1 MQNLRYLVTGAA
13 GFLGSRLCDRLL
25 AEGAEVHGTSRS
37 RRSSGDARLRWWQT
51 DLLTYRDVQELFD
64 AIRPDVVYHLAG
76 QVTAAPDLPLVLP
89 VFHSLLGSTLNI
101 LVASTKHGC
110 RQIVTTGSL
119 TEPAD
124 AELEPIPSSPYAA
137 AKWSATAYARMFH
150 SLYQTPVVVLRPFMT
165 YGPGQH
171 ETKVVPHVIDAVL
184 RGNAPSLSSG
194 NWQAD
199 WVYVDDI
206 IEAFVTAAARP
217 GIDGC
222 SIDLGSGTLTSIR
235 DVVRSIVQITNSN
248 IEPQFGALPDR
259 PSQQT
264 RVANTEYAKATLD
277 WSVTTSLADGLA
289 ATVAWHEAQLC
300 SSHVNVLEDPVGTS
314 SGTSSAPTPH

>member
-1 MQNLRYLVTGAA
+1 MHHLRYLVTGAA

-25 AEGAEVHGTSRS
+25 AEGAEVHATSRS
-37 RRSSGDARLRWWQT
+37 RRTSRDTRLRWWQT
-51 DLLTYRDVQELFD
+51 DLLEYPDVQKLFD
-64 AIRPDVVYHLAG
+64 EIRPDVVFHLAG
-76 QVTAAPDLPLVLP
+76 QVTAAPDLSLALP

-101 LVASTKHGC
+101 LVASTKNGC
-110 RQIVTTGSL
+110 QRIVTTGSL

-124 AELEPIPSSPYAA
+124 ANFVPVPSSPYAA
-137 AKWSATAYARMFH
+137 AKWSGTAYARMFH

-171 ETKVVPHVIDAVL
+171 AAKVVPHVIDALL
-184 RGNAPSLSSG
+184 RGKTPSLSSG

-206 IEAFVTAAARP
+206 IDAFLIAATRP
-217 GIDGC
+217 VIDGR

-235 DVVRSIVQITNSN
+235 DVVTSLVQLTNSK

-259 PSQQT
+259 PYEQM
-264 RVANTEYAKATLD
+264 RPANTVAAKQALG
-277 WSVTTSLADGLA
+277 WCATTSLAKGLA
-289 ATVAWHEAQLC
+289 ATVAWYEAQI
-300 SSHVNVLEDPVGTS
+300 SSSQVDTAEDPVGTS
-314 SGTSSAPTPH
+314 SGISIATSPH